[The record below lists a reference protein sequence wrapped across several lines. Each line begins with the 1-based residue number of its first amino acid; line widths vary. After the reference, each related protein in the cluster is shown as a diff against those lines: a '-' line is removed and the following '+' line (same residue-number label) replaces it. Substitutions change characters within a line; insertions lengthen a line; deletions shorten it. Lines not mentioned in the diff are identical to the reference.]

1 MTVLKPA
8 NADKLSHGLKTN
20 YRALGFSG
28 NFELWTTGTLSNRAK
43 QELQARGFK
52 VVEHVGDLM
61 EIVD

>member
-1 MTVLKPA
+1 MATVLKQA
-8 NADKLSHGLKTN
+8 NAVKLRHGLKTTTGPGLN
-20 YRALGFSG
+20 G